1 MKSLDEVIKAY
12 EICLNINETSCRD
25 CPYTE
30 FNAEGKWACSLCG
43 DCTEDA
49 LHYLKVLKDIL
60 DPLKVKKN
68 SHTITCPQC
77 NSKIAILLPESNE
90 PLTWDE
96 LQEMEDK
103 PVWIQEGD
111 HGYWIIIDNFSITSC
126 GYHWLNSAEGCLEK
140 EYMGIGWQAYRKE
153 KE

>member
-1 MKSLDEVIKAY
+1 MKTLDEVIKAY
-12 EICLNINETSCRD
+12 EICLNINETSCRG

-49 LHYLKVLKDIL
+49 LHYLKMLKDIL
-60 DPLKVKKN
+60 DPLKNKKAL
-68 SHTITCPQC
+68 HEITCPQC
-77 NSKIAILLPESNE
+77 NSVIAILLPESNE

-96 LQEMEDK
+96 LQKMEDK

-111 HGYWIIIDNFSITSC
+111 HGYWIIIDNFSVTSY

-140 EYMGIGWQAYRKE
+140 EYMGISWQAYRKE